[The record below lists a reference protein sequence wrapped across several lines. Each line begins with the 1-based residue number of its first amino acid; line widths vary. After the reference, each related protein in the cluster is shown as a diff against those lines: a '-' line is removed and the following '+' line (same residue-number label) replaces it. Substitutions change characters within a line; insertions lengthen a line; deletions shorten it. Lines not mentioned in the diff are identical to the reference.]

1 MKVVAIAG
9 IFTALTAVPLFSC
22 GGFFEEAPPTL
33 DVYLDCLPG
42 KSLGQIFVETSTS
55 PIYKSPASVSEIV
68 KIISER
74 AKTEPSNKL
83 IAEVDTL
90 LAAVRA
96 TSGDHDGLALLHDL
110 RDALASAPSECA
122 AYIQWRLS
130 HPLKPLAN
138 PDPYAF
144 SPPPPTLPPSEL
156 TEVITKKAADSTD
169 PMRAHWLYLRGAL
182 SFNYGDKVEAQKWF
196 DRVADEFPN
205 HPRAEIALFMS
216 GRCLLAQSREE
227 ADYNT
232 SQEER
237 ARIAS
242 RSKAKHIDAIA
253 RFRMYLER
261 FPHGRFIADAYGWL
275 GALDLGIVSLDDYI
289 RQVETPGH
297 PEVLKSG
304 VMMIQKRLDE
314 LASDSQEGEK
324 AIELVAK
331 HPKVAMS
338 MLYLVLGKSSDEH
351 GIQPDGAF
359 RIAQT
364 KKWRNSIL
372 PKLAAA
378 VAAQK
383 DLYVPRDIWQP
394 RYVSILAQAASNAGN
409 QSDALKLTAM
419 LPRGLERSDDLLF
432 ARAIALQRAGRT
444 SESIA
449 AFQLF
454 LRRFPSSPL
463 AKGARVKLG
472 IALRDHHESGRAVV
486 ELKKLLEIN
495 LDGASYSDSCYPPGD
510 AELKLTD
517 SPIRPDI
524 SNAENDQVRQVI
536 DTILNFAPLS
546 ELAVALREK
555 DGDPKSSDDLKAIII
570 ARALAYEDFATAR
583 KFMTPEE
590 FATRAE
596 ELAALTAK
604 VKVTTDPKEKARFEA
619 RLGDA
624 WAARRGMLLKLKG
637 LSADFRSQPELAEIN
652 RRINGKAM
660 DFRQVESELDDRD
673 ELRHASRWWLRAAR
687 SNSASPLSAAC
698 RLKALE
704 AISKVAAQSAY
715 AFQRAIEEGISDAS
729 REIYNRLQTE
739 SPGAKEALQ
748 AAYWTFQP
756 PRGTSL
762 PAGKLRAPERY
773 SSYENRM
780 RRTGG
785 YYWGDYQLLGE
796 DASSQEYNP
805 GDPKIWSPINERV
818 NQLRDT
824 NLSVSD
830 LFKVCPWSGTSLK
843 VDPIS

>member
-9 IFTALTAVPLFSC
+9 IFTALTAGPLFSC

-42 KSLGQIFVETSTS
+42 KSLGQIFVETSTA

-68 KIISER
+68 KTISER

-83 IAEVDTL
+83 IAEVDAL

-110 RDALASAPSECA
+110 RDALASAPTECA

-138 PDPYAF
+138 PDPAAS
-144 SPPPPTLPPSEL
+144 SPPPGPPPSEL
-156 TEVITKKAADSTD
+156 TEAITKKAADSND
-169 PMRAHWLYLRGAL
+169 SMRAHWLYLRGAL

-196 DRVADEFPN
+196 DRVVDEFPN

-232 SQEER
+232 PQEER
-237 ARIAS
+237 VRIAS
-242 RSKAKHIDAIA
+242 RAKAKHIEAIA

-289 RQVETPGH
+289 RQVETLGH

-304 VMMIQKRLDE
+304 VMMIQKRLDA
-314 LASDSQEGEK
+314 LAGDLQEGEK

-338 MLYLVLGKSSDEH
+338 MLYLVLGETSDEH
-351 GIQPDGAF
+351 GIQPNVAS
-359 RIAQT
+359 RIAET

-383 DLYVPRDIWQP
+383 DLYVPLDIWQP

-419 LPRGLERSDDLLF
+419 LPRGLEQSDDLLF

-444 SESIA
+444 SESIG

-463 AKGARVKLG
+463 AKGARVRLG

-486 ELKKLLEIN
+486 ELKKLLDMN
-495 LDGASYSDSCYPPGD
+495 SDGTSYSGSCYPPGD
-510 AELKLTD
+510 ADLKLTD
-517 SPIRPDI
+517 SPIRSDI
-524 SNAENDQVRQVI
+524 S
-536 DTILNFAPLS
+536 
-546 ELAVALREK
+546 K
-555 DGDPKSSDDLKAIII
+555 
-570 ARALAYEDFATAR
+570 
-583 KFMTPEE
+583 
-590 FATRAE
+590 
-596 ELAALTAK
+596 
-604 VKVTTDPKEKARFEA
+604 
-619 RLGDA
+619 
-624 WAARRGMLLKLKG
+624 
-637 LSADFRSQPELAEIN
+637 
-652 RRINGKAM
+652 
-660 DFRQVESELDDRD
+660 
-673 ELRHASRWWLRAAR
+673 
-687 SNSASPLSAAC
+687 
-698 RLKALE
+698 
-704 AISKVAAQSAY
+704 
-715 AFQRAIEEGISDAS
+715 
-729 REIYNRLQTE
+729 
-739 SPGAKEALQ
+739 
-748 AAYWTFQP
+748 
-756 PRGTSL
+756 
-762 PAGKLRAPERY
+762 
-773 SSYENRM
+773 
-780 RRTGG
+780 
-785 YYWGDYQLLGE
+785 
-796 DASSQEYNP
+796 
-805 GDPKIWSPINERV
+805 
-818 NQLRDT
+818 
-824 NLSVSD
+824 
-830 LFKVCPWSGTSLK
+830 
-843 VDPIS
+843 